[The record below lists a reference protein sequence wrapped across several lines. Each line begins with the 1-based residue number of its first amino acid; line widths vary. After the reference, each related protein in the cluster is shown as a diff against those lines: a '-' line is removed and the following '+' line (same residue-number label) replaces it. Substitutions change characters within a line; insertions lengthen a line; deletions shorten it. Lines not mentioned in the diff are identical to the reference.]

1 MGCLRRLRRSINPV
15 KLCLEN
21 FIRSSVSK
29 DPPRQA
35 VAPDLN
41 IRDLLCG
48 IAVDPFSLGNES
60 PYDTVVPLVRTL
72 LTGRVRG
79 SEVHQRICQFLQ
91 FREPGEFKSVIRGN
105 SLEQAIDK
113 VKKVR
118 PSDLSENQTD
128 MLKKMNRDI
137 LDYAMKNNESNEV
150 AMLMHEGVKVSKPIK
165 GDYRSVDIMVDADG
179 YHILMSS
186 NYRSVTLSHNHP
198 SYFSSDDLFIFMKYP
213 SIKSMAVVTNRGK
226 VWYINKKDNYDDEEG
241 IDAFFEFGR
250 RHKDWDDRRI
260 VRVFLREYSSMI
272 ERN

>member
-1 MGCLRRLRRSINPV
+1 LGCLRRLRRSINPV

-150 AMLMHEGVKVSKPIK
+150 AMLMHESQVQICV
-165 GDYRSVDIMVDADG
+165 
-179 YHILMSS
+179 
-186 NYRSVTLSHNHP
+186 
-198 SYFSSDDLFIFMKYP
+198 
-213 SIKSMAVVTNRGK
+213 
-226 VWYINKKDNYDDEEG
+226 
-241 IDAFFEFGR
+241 
-250 RHKDWDDRRI
+250 
-260 VRVFLREYSSMI
+260 
-272 ERN
+272 